1 MASQYPAFIFQD
13 AIPAQQMMAHAQ
25 AVNEGMRIQELGK
38 ARQAEGMLR
47 MAQMRQQQKAS
58 QEKNELD
65 RMLAMSQ
72 IHQNKIA
79 QDFREKELEQ
89 RGKLEAERNKN
100 YAERSKLEFSPD
112 RIFPQEAIL
121 ERKIELEEED
131 RKRAEAAEIGLVT
144 EAERALMD
152 LDRKSEALGQMESN
166 DPNARYINPPVI
178 QSRKNAINLQRKEIL
193 DGMKKKGYDYDP
205 TSRKFIGVNRG
216 PVPASQLENPVNRPG
231 VNDIGV
237 GLESGPATPSIG
249 GGLDLMTGKAAMT
262 PFDMQVRG
270 LQPGSQVQQGGATF
284 SVTPQFPAA
293 PPPSVSSMTGDA
305 TLNEYSRRY
314 PGVQFVRDGN
324 TIRAGGYDW
333 DENMRKIAEDPGIDQ
348 ARKGALIE
356 DYIRRKYP
364 DLFRGSSQDA
374 FQRYVP
380 AVGRAVGGMLQNILP
395 GTLGR

>member
-1 MASQYPAFIFQD
+1 MASDYPAFIFQD

-38 ARQAEGMLR
+38 ARQAEGMFR
-47 MAQMRQQQKAS
+47 MAQMQQQQKA
-58 QEKNELD
+58 QREKNELD

-72 IHQNKIA
+72 IEQNRIA
-79 QDFREKELEQ
+79 NEFREKELMQ
-89 RGKLEAERNKN
+89 RGTLEAERNKN

-112 RIFPQEAIL
+112 RIFPQEALL

-131 RKRAEAAEIGLVT
+131 RKRQ
-144 EAERALMD
+144 EAEELKRITENERAIED
-152 LDRKSEALGQMESN
+152 LNRKEVELRKMQSSGAKNLN
-166 DPNARYINPPVI
+166 LPVLQRNI
-178 QSRKNAINLQRKEIL
+178 GDVVVRRNAILNSMSKV
-193 DGMKKKGYDYDP
+193 GYDWDP
-205 TSRKFIGVNRG
+205 TARRFTGVNR
-216 PVPASQLENPVNRPG
+216 PTTTEYRPSR
-231 VNDIGV
+231 DGV
-237 GLESGPATPSIG
+237 GVSRDVLPDIPSAS
-249 GGLDLMTGKAAMT
+249 DLTVRPTLLGDVGTASLT
-262 PFDMQVRG
+262 PFEMQVRG
-270 LQPGSQVQQGGATF
+270 LQPGSTVQQGGGTF
-284 SVTPQFPAA
+284 AVSPSFPAGQ
-293 PPPSVSSMTGDA
+293 PPSASAMTGDT
-305 TLNEYSRRY
+305 TLDEYSRRY

-348 ARKGALIE
+348 ARKSALIE